1 MVHPSNDHPDLHEGI
16 PTREQLDKMSTAELL
31 EALEQTLFSMTE
43 ENYDG
48 ELLDA
53 YLDEL
58 DRKSPMPEHP
68 ATDESYERFKA
79 RVGKMNAAIN
89 PLESAPAVSAK
100 PKPRHTALRTALVA
114 VIAAACLLSC
124 MVVVQAAGLDVFG
137 SIARWTDSLFGFG
150 AIGEP
155 AASPSPTGT
164 QEVTVEYIETL
175 LPTVP
180 DGFVMGEPVVF
191 RDYSNG
197 DIEYILNYVFD
208 DKFITFSALY
218 QSGED
223 VSLYEKDNQNL
234 ETYKIDEITF
244 YVFMNNKYPTAAWK
258 VNNIECG
265 LSTNLTLKE
274 LTHILFSSY
283 QREANE

>member
-16 PTREQLDKMSTAELL
+16 PAREQLDAMSTAELL

-89 PLESAPAVSAK
+89 PLESAPAASAK

-180 DGFVMGEPVVF
+180 DGFVMGEPEVF
-191 RDYSNG
+191 E
-197 DIEYILNYVFD
+197 DIISGKLEYCVSFISGANY
-208 DKFITFSALY
+208 ITFSAVEQYNDNVSKY
-218 QSGED
+218 Q
-223 VSLYEKDNQNL
+223 KDEHNVNI
-234 ETYKIDEITF
+234 IDIDGQKF
-244 YVFMNNKYPTAAWK
+244 YLFMNNSYASAAWR
-258 VNNIECG
+258 ISTLECYIN
-265 LSTNLTLKE
+265 TNLTLDE
-274 LTHILFSSY
+274 LTNIVLISY
-283 QREANE
+283 GEM

>member
-16 PTREQLDKMSTAELL
+16 PTREQLDAMSTAELL
-31 EALEQTLFSMTE
+31 EALEQTLFSTTE

-89 PLESAPAVSAK
+89 PLESAPAASAK

-191 RDYSNG
+191 EDDVSG
-197 DIEYILNYVFD
+197 GIEYCVEYTSGTS
-208 DKFITFSALY
+208 FITFSAVEQYDMNMSKY
-218 QSGED
+218 QKDYQD
-223 VSLYEKDNQNL
+223 VNIIYINGQE
-234 ETYKIDEITF
+234 F
-244 YVFMNNKYPTAAWK
+244 YTFMNNGFASAAWR
-258 VNNIECG
+258 ISTLECYIN
-265 LSTNLTLKE
+265 TNLTLDE
-274 LTHILFSSY
+274 LNNIILDSY
-283 QREANE
+283 EG

>member
-16 PTREQLDKMSTAELL
+16 PTREQLDEMSTAELL

-79 RVGKMNAAIN
+79 RVGKMNAAII
-89 PLESAPAVSAK
+89 PLESAPAASAK

-191 RDYSNG
+191 EDDVSG
-197 DIEYILNYVFD
+197 GIEYCVEYTSGTS
-208 DKFITFSALY
+208 FITFSAVEQYDMNMSKY
-218 QSGED
+218 QKDYQD
-223 VSLYEKDNQNL
+223 VNIIYINGQE
-234 ETYKIDEITF
+234 F
-244 YVFMNNKYPTAAWK
+244 YTFMNNGFASAAWR
-258 VNNIECG
+258 ISTLECYIN
-265 LSTNLTLKE
+265 TNLTLDE
-274 LTHILFSSY
+274 LNNIILDSY
-283 QREANE
+283 EG

>member
-16 PTREQLDKMSTAELL
+16 PTREQLDAMSTAELL

-89 PLESAPAVSAK
+89 PLESAPAASAK

-180 DGFVMGEPVVF
+180 DGFVMGEPEVF
-191 RDYSNG
+191 EDAETGCIEYWVGYFNG
-197 DIEYILNYVFD
+197 DKMIA
-208 DKFITFSALY
+208 FSAVEQYDNNMSKY
-218 QSGED
+218 QKD
-223 VSLYEKDNQNL
+223 HQNVSI
-234 ETYKIDEITF
+234 IDINGQEF
-244 YVFMNNKYPTAAWK
+244 YIFMNNGFSTAAWK
-258 VNNIECG
+258 LTDLECNIN
-265 LSTNLTLKE
+265 TNLTLDD
-274 LTHILFSSY
+274 LTKIIIDSY
-283 QREANE
+283 Q

>member
-89 PLESAPAVSAK
+89 PLESAPAASAK

-180 DGFVMGEPVVF
+180 DGFVMGEPEVF
-191 RDYSNG
+191 EDAETG
-197 DIEYILNYVFD
+197 CIEYWTCYYND
-208 DKFITFSALY
+208 DKFIAFSAVEQPEENISKY
-218 QSGED
+218 QKDYQD
-223 VSLYEKDNQNL
+223 VSI
-234 ETYKIDEITF
+234 IDIDGQVF
-244 YVFMNNKYPTAAWK
+244 YVFMNNGYASTAWK
-258 VNNIECG
+258 FANLECNIT
-265 LSTNLTLKE
+265 TNLTKE
-274 LTHILFSSY
+274 NLSDIIVNSY
-283 QREANE
+283 

>member
-16 PTREQLDKMSTAELL
+16 PTREQLDAMSTAELL

-89 PLESAPAVSAK
+89 PLESAPAASAK

-191 RDYSNG
+191 EDDVSG
-197 DIEYILNYVFD
+197 GIEYCVSFISEANY
-208 DKFITFSALY
+208 ITFSAVEQYNDSMSEY
-218 QSGED
+218 QKDYQD
-223 VSLYEKDNQNL
+223 VRIIH
-234 ETYKIDEITF
+234 IDGQIF
-244 YVFMNNKYPTAAWK
+244 YLFMNNGYASAAWRFS
-258 VNNIECG
+258 NLECSINSD
-265 LSTNLTLKE
+265 LALEE
-274 LTHILFSSY
+274 LTQIIVNSY
-283 QREANE
+283 

>member
-16 PTREQLDKMSTAELL
+16 PAREQLDKMSTAELL

-89 PLESAPAVSAK
+89 PLESAPAAYAK

-191 RDYSNG
+191 EDDVSG
-197 DIEYILNYVFD
+197 GIEYCVSFISEANY
-208 DKFITFSALY
+208 ITFSAVEQYNDSMSEY
-218 QSGED
+218 QKDYQD
-223 VSLYEKDNQNL
+223 VRIIH
-234 ETYKIDEITF
+234 IDGQIF
-244 YVFMNNKYPTAAWK
+244 YLFMNNGYASAAWRFS
-258 VNNIECG
+258 NLECSINSD
-265 LSTNLTLKE
+265 LALEE
-274 LTHILFSSY
+274 LTQIIVNSY
-283 QREANE
+283 

>member
-16 PTREQLDKMSTAELL
+16 PAREQLDEMSTAELL
-31 EALEQTLFSMTE
+31 EALEQTLFSTTE

-89 PLESAPAVSAK
+89 PLESAPAASAK

-191 RDYSNG
+191 EDDVSG
-197 DIEYILNYVFD
+197 GIEYCVEYTSGTS
-208 DKFITFSALY
+208 FITFSAVEQYDMNMSKY
-218 QSGED
+218 QKDCQD
-223 VSLYEKDNQNL
+223 VNIIYINGQE
-234 ETYKIDEITF
+234 F
-244 YVFMNNKYPTAAWK
+244 YTFMNNGFASAAWR
-258 VNNIECG
+258 ISTLECYIN
-265 LSTNLTLKE
+265 TNLTLDE
-274 LTHILFSSY
+274 LNNIILDSY
-283 QREANE
+283 EG

>member
-16 PTREQLDKMSTAELL
+16 PTREQLDEMSTAELL

-89 PLESAPAVSAK
+89 PLESAPAASAK
-100 PKPRHTALRTALVA
+100 PKPRRTALRTALVA

-180 DGFVMGEPVVF
+180 DGFVMGEPEVF
-191 RDYSNG
+191 EDAETG
-197 DIEYILNYVFD
+197 CIEYWTCYYND
-208 DKFITFSALY
+208 DKFIAFSAVEQPEENISKY
-218 QSGED
+218 QKDYQD
-223 VSLYEKDNQNL
+223 VSI
-234 ETYKIDEITF
+234 IDIDGQVF
-244 YVFMNNKYPTAAWK
+244 YVFMNNGYASTAWK
-258 VNNIECG
+258 FANLECNIT
-265 LSTNLTLKE
+265 TNLTKE
-274 LTHILFSSY
+274 NLSGIIVNSY
-283 QREANE
+283 

>member
-16 PTREQLDKMSTAELL
+16 PAREQLDAMSTAELL

-89 PLESAPAVSAK
+89 PLESAPAASAK

-180 DGFVMGEPVVF
+180 DGFVMGEPEVF
-191 RDYSNG
+191 EDSG
-197 DIEYILNYVFD
+197 TGCIEYWVGYYSG
-208 DKFITFSALY
+208 DKIIAFSAVEQDDDAMSKY
-218 QSGED
+218 QKDEQD
-223 VSLYEKDNQNL
+223 VKVININGQ
-234 ETYKIDEITF
+234 IF
-244 YVFMNNKYPTAAWK
+244 YTFMNNNNATAAWK
-258 VNNIECG
+258 ISTLECFIT
-265 LSTNLTLKE
+265 TNLSLDE
-274 LTHILFSSY
+274 LTNIILLSY
-283 QREANE
+283 GET

>member
-16 PTREQLDKMSTAELL
+16 PTREQLDAMSTAELL

-89 PLESAPAVSAK
+89 PIESAPAASAK

-191 RDYSNG
+191 EDDVSG
-197 DIEYILNYVFD
+197 GIEYCVEYTSGTS
-208 DKFITFSALY
+208 FITFSAVEQYDMNMSKY
-218 QSGED
+218 QKDYQD
-223 VSLYEKDNQNL
+223 VNIIYINGQE
-234 ETYKIDEITF
+234 F
-244 YVFMNNKYPTAAWK
+244 YTFMNNGFASAAWR
-258 VNNIECG
+258 ISTLECYIN
-265 LSTNLTLKE
+265 TNLTLDE
-274 LTHILFSSY
+274 LNNIILDSY
-283 QREANE
+283 EG

>member
-16 PTREQLDKMSTAELL
+16 PAREQLDAMSTAELL

-89 PLESAPAVSAK
+89 PLESAPAASAK

-191 RDYSNG
+191 EDDVSG
-197 DIEYILNYVFD
+197 GIEYCVSFISEANY
-208 DKFITFSALY
+208 ITFSAVEQYNDNMSKY
-218 QSGED
+218 QKDYQD
-223 VSLYEKDNQNL
+223 VRIIHIDGQN
-234 ETYKIDEITF
+234 F
-244 YVFMNNKYPTAAWK
+244 YLFMNNGYASAAWRLS
-258 VNNIECG
+258 NLECNINSDLALE
-265 LSTNLTLKE
+265 E
-274 LTHILFSSY
+274 LTQIIVNSY
-283 QREANE
+283 

>member
-16 PTREQLDKMSTAELL
+16 PTREQLDEMSTAELL

-89 PLESAPAVSAK
+89 PLESAPAASAK

-180 DGFVMGEPVVF
+180 DGFVMGEPEVF
-191 RDYSNG
+191 E
-197 DIEYILNYVFD
+197 DIISGKLEYCVSFISGANY
-208 DKFITFSALY
+208 ITFSAVEQYNDNVSKY
-218 QSGED
+218 Q
-223 VSLYEKDNQNL
+223 KDEHNVNI
-234 ETYKIDEITF
+234 IDIDGQKF
-244 YVFMNNKYPTAAWK
+244 YLFMNNSYASAAWR
-258 VNNIECG
+258 ISTLECYIN
-265 LSTNLTLKE
+265 TNLTLDE
-274 LTHILFSSY
+274 LTNIVLISY
-283 QREANE
+283 GEM

>member
-16 PTREQLDKMSTAELL
+16 PTREQLDAMSTAELL

-89 PLESAPAVSAK
+89 PLESAPAASAK

-124 MVVVQAAGLDVFG
+124 MVVGQAAGLDVFG

-191 RDYSNG
+191 EDDVSG
-197 DIEYILNYVFD
+197 GIEYCVEYTSGTS
-208 DKFITFSALY
+208 FITFSAVEQYDMNMSKY
-218 QSGED
+218 QKDYQD
-223 VSLYEKDNQNL
+223 VNIVYINGQE
-234 ETYKIDEITF
+234 F
-244 YVFMNNKYPTAAWK
+244 YTFMNNGFASAAWR
-258 VNNIECG
+258 ISTLECYIN
-265 LSTNLTLKE
+265 TNLTLDE
-274 LTHILFSSY
+274 LNNIILDSY
-283 QREANE
+283 EG

>member
-16 PTREQLDKMSTAELL
+16 PTREQLDAMSTAELL

-89 PLESAPAVSAK
+89 PLESAPAASAK

-164 QEVTVEYIETL
+164 QEVTVEYIEAL

-180 DGFVMGEPVVF
+180 DGFVMGEPEVF
-191 RDYSNG
+191 EDAETG
-197 DIEYILNYVFD
+197 CIEYWTCYYND
-208 DKFITFSALY
+208 DKFIAFSAVEQYDENMSEY
-218 QSGED
+218 QKDYQD
-223 VSLYEKDNQNL
+223 VHIIE
-234 ETYKIDEITF
+234 IDGQVF
-244 YVFMNNKYPTAAWK
+244 YIFMNNNYATAAWK
-258 VNNIECG
+258 IVSLECYIN
-265 LSTNLTLKE
+265 TNLTLSE
-274 LTHILFSSY
+274 LTNIILLSY
-283 QREANE
+283 GDA

>member
-16 PTREQLDKMSTAELL
+16 PTREQLDEMSTAELL
-31 EALEQTLFSMTE
+31 EALEQTLFSVTE

-89 PLESAPAVSAK
+89 PIESAPAASAK

-191 RDYSNG
+191 EDDVSG
-197 DIEYILNYVFD
+197 GIEYCVSFISEANY
-208 DKFITFSALY
+208 ITFSAVEQYNDNLSKY
-218 QSGED
+218 QKDYQD
-223 VSLYEKDNQNL
+223 VRIIHIDGQKFYLFTNNGYASAAWRFSNL
-234 ETYKIDEITF
+234 EC
-244 YVFMNNKYPTAAWK
+244 
-258 VNNIECG
+258 NINSDLALE
-265 LSTNLTLKE
+265 E
-274 LTHILFSSY
+274 LTQIIVNSY
-283 QREANE
+283 

>member
-16 PTREQLDKMSTAELL
+16 PTREQLDEMSTAELL

-89 PLESAPAVSAK
+89 PLESAPAASAK

-180 DGFVMGEPVVF
+180 DGFVMGEPEVF
-191 RDYSNG
+191 EDAETG
-197 DIEYILNYVFD
+197 CIEYWTCYYND
-208 DKFITFSALY
+208 DKFIAFSAVEQYDENMSEY
-218 QSGED
+218 QKDYQD
-223 VSLYEKDNQNL
+223 VHIIE
-234 ETYKIDEITF
+234 IDGQEF
-244 YVFMNNKYPTAAWK
+244 YIFMNNGYASAAWRS
-258 VNNIECG
+258 VNLECNIN
-265 LSTNLTLKE
+265 TNLLLE
-274 LTHILFSSY
+274 DLTQIVINSY
-283 QREANE
+283 Q

>member
-1 MVHPSNDHPDLHEGI
+1 MLHPSNDHPDLHEGI
-16 PTREQLDKMSTAELL
+16 PTREQLDEMSTAELL

-89 PLESAPAVSAK
+89 PLESAPAASAK

-191 RDYSNG
+191 EDDVSG
-197 DIEYILNYVFD
+197 GIEYCVSFISEANY
-208 DKFITFSALY
+208 ITFSAVEQYNDNMSKY
-218 QSGED
+218 QKDYQD
-223 VSLYEKDNQNL
+223 VRIIHIDGQN
-234 ETYKIDEITF
+234 F
-244 YVFMNNKYPTAAWK
+244 YLFMNNGYASAAWRLS
-258 VNNIECG
+258 NLECNINSDLALE
-265 LSTNLTLKE
+265 E
-274 LTHILFSSY
+274 LTQIIVNSY
-283 QREANE
+283 

>member
-16 PTREQLDKMSTAELL
+16 PTREQLDAMSTAELL

-43 ENYDG
+43 EDYDG

-89 PLESAPAVSAK
+89 PLESAPAASAK

-191 RDYSNG
+191 EDDVSG
-197 DIEYILNYVFD
+197 GIEYCVSFISEANY
-208 DKFITFSALY
+208 ITFSAVEQYNDSMSEY
-218 QSGED
+218 QKDYQD
-223 VSLYEKDNQNL
+223 VRIIH
-234 ETYKIDEITF
+234 IDGQIF
-244 YVFMNNKYPTAAWK
+244 YLFMNNGYASAAWRFS
-258 VNNIECG
+258 NLECSINSD
-265 LSTNLTLKE
+265 LALEE
-274 LTHILFSSY
+274 LTQIIVNSY
-283 QREANE
+283 

>member
-16 PTREQLDKMSTAELL
+16 PAREQLDAMSTAELL

-89 PLESAPAVSAK
+89 PLESAPAASAK

-124 MVVVQAAGLDVFG
+124 MVVDQAAGLDVFG

-191 RDYSNG
+191 EDDVSG
-197 DIEYILNYVFD
+197 GIEYCVSFISEANY
-208 DKFITFSALY
+208 ITFSAVEQYNDNMPKY
-218 QSGED
+218 QKDYQD
-223 VSLYEKDNQNL
+223 VRIIHIDGQN
-234 ETYKIDEITF
+234 F
-244 YVFMNNKYPTAAWK
+244 YLFMNNGYASAAWRLS
-258 VNNIECG
+258 NLECNINSDLALE
-265 LSTNLTLKE
+265 E
-274 LTHILFSSY
+274 LTQIIVNSY
-283 QREANE
+283 

>member
-1 MVHPSNDHPDLHEGI
+1 MVHPSNDHPDLHEGT
-16 PTREQLDKMSTAELL
+16 PAREQLDAMSTAELL

-89 PLESAPAVSAK
+89 PLESAPAASAK

-180 DGFVMGEPVVF
+180 DGFVMGEPEVF
-191 RDYSNG
+191 EDAETG
-197 DIEYILNYVFD
+197 CIEYWTCYYND
-208 DKFITFSALY
+208 DKFIAFSAVEQYDENMSEY
-218 QSGED
+218 QKDYQD
-223 VSLYEKDNQNL
+223 VHIIE
-234 ETYKIDEITF
+234 IDGQVF
-244 YVFMNNKYPTAAWK
+244 YIFMNNNYATAAWK
-258 VNNIECG
+258 IVSLECYIN
-265 LSTNLTLKE
+265 TNLTLSE
-274 LTHILFSSY
+274 LTNIILLSY
-283 QREANE
+283 GDA

>member
-1 MVHPSNDHPDLHEGI
+1 MVHPSNDHPGLHEGI
-16 PTREQLDKMSTAELL
+16 PTREQLDAMSTAELL

-191 RDYSNG
+191 EDDVSG
-197 DIEYILNYVFD
+197 GIEYCVSFISEANY
-208 DKFITFSALY
+208 ITFSAVEQYNDNMSKY
-218 QSGED
+218 QKDYQD
-223 VSLYEKDNQNL
+223 VRIIHIDGQN
-234 ETYKIDEITF
+234 F
-244 YVFMNNKYPTAAWK
+244 YLFMNNGYASAAWRLS
-258 VNNIECG
+258 NLECNINSDLALE
-265 LSTNLTLKE
+265 E
-274 LTHILFSSY
+274 LTQIIVNSY
-283 QREANE
+283 

>member
-16 PTREQLDKMSTAELL
+16 PTREQLDAMSTAELL

-89 PLESAPAVSAK
+89 PLESAPAAYAK

-180 DGFVMGEPVVF
+180 DGFVMGEPEVF
-191 RDYSNG
+191 E
-197 DIEYILNYVFD
+197 DIISGKLEYCVSFISGANY
-208 DKFITFSALY
+208 ITFSAVEQYNDNVSKY
-218 QSGED
+218 Q
-223 VSLYEKDNQNL
+223 KDEHNVNI
-234 ETYKIDEITF
+234 IDIDGQKF
-244 YVFMNNKYPTAAWK
+244 YLFMNNSYASAAWR
-258 VNNIECG
+258 ISTLECYIN
-265 LSTNLTLKE
+265 TNLTLDE
-274 LTHILFSSY
+274 LTNIVLISY
-283 QREANE
+283 GEM

>member
-16 PTREQLDKMSTAELL
+16 PTREQLDAMSTAELL

-89 PLESAPAVSAK
+89 PLESAPAASAK

-180 DGFVMGEPVVF
+180 DGFVMGEPEVF
-191 RDYSNG
+191 E
-197 DIEYILNYVFD
+197 DIISGKLEYCVSFISGANY
-208 DKFITFSALY
+208 ITFSAVEQYNDNVSKY
-218 QSGED
+218 Q
-223 VSLYEKDNQNL
+223 KDEHNVNI
-234 ETYKIDEITF
+234 IDIDGQKF
-244 YVFMNNKYPTAAWK
+244 YLFMNNSYASAAWR
-258 VNNIECG
+258 ISTLECYIN
-265 LSTNLTLKE
+265 TNLTLDE
-274 LTHILFSSY
+274 LTNIVLISY
-283 QREANE
+283 GEM

>member
-16 PTREQLDKMSTAELL
+16 PTREQLDAMSTAELL

-89 PLESAPAVSAK
+89 PLESAPAASAK

-180 DGFVMGEPVVF
+180 DGFVMGEPEVF
-191 RDYSNG
+191 EDAETGCIEYWVGYFNG
-197 DIEYILNYVFD
+197 DKMIA
-208 DKFITFSALY
+208 FSAVEQYDDAMSEY
-218 QSGED
+218 QKDDQD
-223 VSLYEKDNQNL
+223 V
-234 ETYKIDEITF
+234 KIVSIDGQVF
-244 YVFMNNKYPTAAWK
+244 YIFMNNNNSTAAWK
-258 VNNIECG
+258 VSSLECFI
-265 LSTNLTLKE
+265 STNLSLDE
-274 LTHILFSSY
+274 LTNIILLSY
-283 QREANE
+283 GETQA

>member
-16 PTREQLDKMSTAELL
+16 PTREQLDAMSTAELL

-89 PLESAPAVSAK
+89 PLESAPAASAK

-180 DGFVMGEPVVF
+180 DGFVMGEPEVF
-191 RDYSNG
+191 EDCATDSFEYWVTYSNG
-197 DIEYILNYVFD
+197 
-208 DKFITFSALY
+208 DKFITFSAVEQPEENVSKY
-218 QSGED
+218 QKDYQD
-223 VSLYEKDNQNL
+223 VSI
-234 ETYKIDEITF
+234 IDIDGQIF
-244 YVFMNNKYPTAAWK
+244 YVFMNNNYASSAWK
-258 VNNIECG
+258 ISNIECNIN
-265 LSTNLTLKE
+265 TNLTLE
-274 LTHILFSSY
+274 DLTQIIINSY
-283 QREANE
+283 Q

>member
-16 PTREQLDKMSTAELL
+16 PTREQLDAMSTAELL
-31 EALEQTLFSMTE
+31 EALEQTLFFMTE

-89 PLESAPAVSAK
+89 PLESAPAASAK

-191 RDYSNG
+191 EDDVSG
-197 DIEYILNYVFD
+197 GIEYCVSFISEANY
-208 DKFITFSALY
+208 ITFSAVEQYNDSMSEY
-218 QSGED
+218 QKDYQD
-223 VSLYEKDNQNL
+223 VRIIH
-234 ETYKIDEITF
+234 IDGQIF
-244 YVFMNNKYPTAAWK
+244 YLFMNNGYASAAWRFS
-258 VNNIECG
+258 NLECSINSD
-265 LSTNLTLKE
+265 LALEE
-274 LTHILFSSY
+274 LTQIIVNSY
-283 QREANE
+283 

>member
-89 PLESAPAVSAK
+89 PLESAPAASAK

-180 DGFVMGEPVVF
+180 DGFVMGEPEVF
-191 RDYSNG
+191 E
-197 DIEYILNYVFD
+197 DIISGKLEYCVSFISGANY
-208 DKFITFSALY
+208 ITFSAVEQYNDNVSKY
-218 QSGED
+218 Q
-223 VSLYEKDNQNL
+223 KDEHNVNI
-234 ETYKIDEITF
+234 IDIDGQKF
-244 YVFMNNKYPTAAWK
+244 YLFMNNSYASAAWR
-258 VNNIECG
+258 ISTLECYIN
-265 LSTNLTLKE
+265 TNLTLDE
-274 LTHILFSSY
+274 LTSVILISY
-283 QREANE
+283 GEMKK

>member
-1 MVHPSNDHPDLHEGI
+1 MVHPSNDHPDLHEGT
-16 PTREQLDKMSTAELL
+16 PAREQLDAMSTAELL

-89 PLESAPAVSAK
+89 PLESAPAASAK

-150 AIGEP
+150 AISEP

-180 DGFVMGEPVVF
+180 DGFVMGEPEVF
-191 RDYSNG
+191 E
-197 DIEYILNYVFD
+197 DIISGKLEYCVSFISGANY
-208 DKFITFSALY
+208 ITFSAVEQYNDNVSKY
-218 QSGED
+218 Q
-223 VSLYEKDNQNL
+223 KDEHNVNI
-234 ETYKIDEITF
+234 IDIDGQKF
-244 YVFMNNKYPTAAWK
+244 YLFMNNSYASAAWR
-258 VNNIECG
+258 ISTLECYIN
-265 LSTNLTLKE
+265 TNLTLDE
-274 LTHILFSSY
+274 LTNIVLISY
-283 QREANE
+283 GEM

>member
-16 PTREQLDKMSTAELL
+16 PTREQLAEMSTAQLL

-89 PLESAPAVSAK
+89 PLESAPAASAK

-191 RDYSNG
+191 EDDVSG
-197 DIEYILNYVFD
+197 GIEYCVEYTSGTS
-208 DKFITFSALY
+208 FITFSAVEQYDMNMSKY
-218 QSGED
+218 QKDYQD
-223 VSLYEKDNQNL
+223 VNIIYINGQE
-234 ETYKIDEITF
+234 F
-244 YVFMNNKYPTAAWK
+244 YTFMNNGFASAAWR
-258 VNNIECG
+258 ISTLECYIN
-265 LSTNLTLKE
+265 TNLTLDE
-274 LTHILFSSY
+274 LNNIILDSY
-283 QREANE
+283 EG

>member
-48 ELLDA
+48 ELLAA

-89 PLESAPAVSAK
+89 PLESAPAASAK

-180 DGFVMGEPVVF
+180 DGFVMGEPEVF
-191 RDYSNG
+191 EDAESG
-197 DIEYILNYVFD
+197 CIEYWTCYYND
-208 DKFITFSALY
+208 DKFIAFSAVEQPEENISKY
-218 QSGED
+218 QKDYQD
-223 VSLYEKDNQNL
+223 VRI
-234 ETYKIDEITF
+234 IDIDGQVF
-244 YVFMNNKYPTAAWK
+244 YVFMNNGYASTAWK
-258 VNNIECG
+258 FANLECNIT
-265 LSTNLTLKE
+265 TNLTKE
-274 LTHILFSSY
+274 NLSDIIVNSY
-283 QREANE
+283 

>member
-16 PTREQLDKMSTAELL
+16 PAREQLDAMSTAELL

-89 PLESAPAVSAK
+89 PLESAPAASAK

-191 RDYSNG
+191 EDDVSG
-197 DIEYILNYVFD
+197 GIEYCVSFISEANY
-208 DKFITFSALY
+208 ITFSAVEQYNDNLSKY
-218 QSGED
+218 QKDYQD
-223 VSLYEKDNQNL
+223 VRIIHIDGQKFYLFTNNGYASAAWRFSNL
-234 ETYKIDEITF
+234 EC
-244 YVFMNNKYPTAAWK
+244 
-258 VNNIECG
+258 NINSDLALE
-265 LSTNLTLKE
+265 E
-274 LTHILFSSY
+274 LTQIIVNSY
-283 QREANE
+283 

>member
-89 PLESAPAVSAK
+89 PLESAPAASAK

-191 RDYSNG
+191 EDDVSG
-197 DIEYILNYVFD
+197 GIEYCVSFISEANY
-208 DKFITFSALY
+208 ITFSAVEQYNDNLSKY
-218 QSGED
+218 QKDYQD
-223 VSLYEKDNQNL
+223 VRIIHIDGQKFYLFTNNGYASAAWRFSNL
-234 ETYKIDEITF
+234 EC
-244 YVFMNNKYPTAAWK
+244 
-258 VNNIECG
+258 NINSDLALE
-265 LSTNLTLKE
+265 E
-274 LTHILFSSY
+274 LTQIIVNSY
-283 QREANE
+283 

>member
-16 PTREQLDKMSTAELL
+16 PAREQLDAMSTAELL

-89 PLESAPAVSAK
+89 PLESAPAASAK

-191 RDYSNG
+191 EDDVSG
-197 DIEYILNYVFD
+197 GIEYCVSFISEANY
-208 DKFITFSALY
+208 ITFSAVEQYNDSMSEY
-218 QSGED
+218 QKDYQD
-223 VSLYEKDNQNL
+223 VRIIHIDGQN
-234 ETYKIDEITF
+234 F
-244 YVFMNNKYPTAAWK
+244 YLFMNNGYASAAWRLS
-258 VNNIECG
+258 NLECNINSDLALE
-265 LSTNLTLKE
+265 E
-274 LTHILFSSY
+274 LTQIIVNSY
-283 QREANE
+283 